1 MECASNASAEH
12 RSASK
17 TLLPKLPMNSNC
29 EKETKVPIARVR
41 LRELLPHVSMDLA
54 ECDLLARAARIFGH
68 ALDRFLLGIF

>member
-1 MECASNASAEH
+1 
-12 RSASK
+12 
-17 TLLPKLPMNSNC
+17 MNSNC